1 MSCVVGG
8 VDTASSSRFGKL
20 QARPCI
26 FATEPSGVVQEYR
39 AVCVGE
45 HAEIITGRLEARAG
59 ELAKMRAGQL
69 ARFGARVLWDVRE
82 GEDKQGAPAKVQG
95 RTDAEGGL
103 KCLEVLV
110 LRRMKREDAAE
121 GEEGWCWKRLLVK
134 DVGEI
139 EALERILDE

>member
-1 MSCVVGG
+1 M
-8 VDTASSSRFGKL
+8 
-20 QARPCI
+20 
-26 FATEPSGVVQEYR
+26 VQEYR